1 MRYIFL
7 LLIPLTS
14 LAEIKT
20 TGNLIVNG
28 NFETGNTNGWTVNG
42 DVQVMNDCC
51 SNNNSQYDLEFG
63 DSGTISQ
70 QFKLYSDTVTE
81 QMLDNGHTKITSSI
95 LSQNGEG
102 GSYPAWNRNGD
113 ADSWTVKLEIKDNNS
128 NVLNSVTQTRT
139 DTTDI
144 YGIVYTNSVSYTGAG
159 SRVGNIEI
167 SSQDASAPAF
177 MGSTN
182 IDDVSVVLEYD
193 DTVLTAVQTQAIQST
208 FTELEEVIELTEEFI
223 PEEVENL
230 VIEEIVLE
238 EVITELPVI
247 IETFEMTEEEE
258 FIQETLVLAPEIIQ
272 ETEIVETEEIVEET
286 IEVAEEVF
294 EEIVAAPVEESNIE
308 ETNETEIVEETERDT
323 DVVESNE
330 TAVAEET
337 ETQDNDRSVE
347 TELTVDV
354 ADITAKV
361 QEKIKTTEGQLKA
374 VSLIVAKVM
383 SQNNSK
389 INAYSQVNAEI
400 FKQPV
405 IMDRNI
411 DTYINQTYVDVRN
424 IYNDRTYEDR
434 QDWISR

>member
-144 YGIVYTNSVSYTGAG
+144 YGIVYSNSVSYTGAG

-182 IDDVSVVLEYD
+182 IDDVSVV
-193 DTVLTAVQTQAIQST
+193 
-208 FTELEEVIELTEEFI
+208 F
-223 PEEVENL
+223 
-230 VIEEIVLE
+230 
-238 EVITELPVI
+238 
-247 IETFEMTEEEE
+247 
-258 FIQETLVLAPEIIQ
+258 
-272 ETEIVETEEIVEET
+272 
-286 IEVAEEVF
+286 
-294 EEIVAAPVEESNIE
+294 
-308 ETNETEIVEETERDT
+308 
-323 DVVESNE
+323 
-330 TAVAEET
+330 
-337 ETQDNDRSVE
+337 
-347 TELTVDV
+347 
-354 ADITAKV
+354 
-361 QEKIKTTEGQLKA
+361 
-374 VSLIVAKVM
+374 
-383 SQNNSK
+383 
-389 INAYSQVNAEI
+389 
-400 FKQPV
+400 
-405 IMDRNI
+405 
-411 DTYINQTYVDVRN
+411 
-424 IYNDRTYEDR
+424 
-434 QDWISR
+434 

>member
-1 MRYIFL
+1 
-7 LLIPLTS
+7 
-14 LAEIKT
+14 
-20 TGNLIVNG
+20 
-28 NFETGNTNGWTVNG
+28 
-42 DVQVMNDCC
+42 
-51 SNNNSQYDLEFG
+51 
-63 DSGTISQ
+63 
-70 QFKLYSDTVTE
+70 
-81 QMLDNGHTKITSSI
+81 MLDNGHTKITSSI

-102 GSYPAWNRNGD
+102 GSFPAWNRNGD

-128 NVLNSVTQTRT
+128 NILNSVTQTRT
-139 DTTDI
+139 ETTDI

-193 DTVLTAVQTQAIQST
+193 DTVLTAVQTQAIQNT

-223 PEEVENL
+223 PEEVENH

-294 EEIVAAPVEESNIE
+294 EEIVESPVEESNIE
-308 ETNETEIVEETERDT
+308 EANETEIVEETERDT
-323 DVVESNE
+323 EVDESNE

-347 TELTVDV
+347 TELTIDV

-361 QEKIKTTEGQLKA
+361 QEKIETTEGQLKA

-389 INAYSQVNAEI
+389 IDAYSQVNAEI